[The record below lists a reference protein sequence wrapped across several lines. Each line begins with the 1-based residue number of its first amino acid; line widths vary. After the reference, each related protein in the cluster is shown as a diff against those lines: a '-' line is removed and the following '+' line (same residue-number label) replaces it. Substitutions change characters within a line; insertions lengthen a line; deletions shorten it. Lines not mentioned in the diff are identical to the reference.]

1 MKRVVGIHCDNIPWT
16 HDPNVGIVAGGELAA
31 YEAERVTRRKYQG
44 KELFFGDFSAPHEHF
59 AAWLRSEGVELGDV
73 AAVAFVMNANPY
85 RFELP
90 GYLEFLERILGVG
103 RRQVHE
109 LMSEVLLGRTPL
121 VARGLCG
128 KPTYLVKHHT
138 AHSAYAWYTSPFE
151 RGFVFAYDG
160 GGFEVMTQI
169 GHGEGARLGRFETL
183 PDHWLG
189 FLYTTITRNALRYL
203 KGSEPAYGSEGKVM
217 ALAGHGTPR
226 FLPRLEAYLRSRYT
240 LGGYDMSQESL
251 RIYTDLLLADP
262 DCGSYEGEAR
272 FRFVA
277 DYAASWQS
285 LFERA
290 VTGTLDALHERHRFE
305 ALCIAGGC
313 GLNGLVN
320 EKLRERFGSV
330 WIPPATSDSGIGLG
344 AALFVAHACLGQPR
358 ARYGNVAY
366 LGRSH
371 AVDAAWLR
379 AHDGLAVE
387 EHDDATLYDAVA
399 RELADGRIIGWY
411 QGRGE
416 CGPRALGNRSILCDP
431 RAAEMKDV
439 INLRVK
445 HREPFRPFA
454 PAVLG
459 GEVARY
465 FGREIEDPHML
476 TISRAGAAAL
486 AEIPAALH
494 VDGTARVQTVREE
507 NNPRFHRL
515 ITAFHAL
522 TGVSALLNT
531 SFNDDGQPIVDS
543 VADAVEAFRRMDLDI
558 LVVGNCV
565 IRKRTAS

>member
-1 MKRVVGIHCDNIPWT
+1 VKTVLGIHCDNIPWT

-31 YEAERVTRRKYQG
+31 CEAERVTRRKYGG

-59 AAWLRSEGVELGDV
+59 AAWLPSAGVALDDV
-73 AAVAFVMNANPY
+73 EAVAFVMNANPY

-90 GYLEFLERILGVG
+90 GYLLFLERLLGVD
-103 RRQVHE
+103 RRRIHE
-109 LMSEVLLGRTPL
+109 LMSEVLLGRTPV

-138 AHSAYAWYTSPFE
+138 AHSAYAWYTSPFD

-160 GGFEVMTQI
+160 GGFEAMTQI
-169 GHGEGARLGRFETL
+169 GHGEGDALGGLETL

-189 FLYTTITRNALRYL
+189 FLYTTMTRNALRYL
-203 KGSEPAYGSEGKVM
+203 TGSEPGYGSEGKVM

-226 FLPRLEAYLRSRYT
+226 FLPRLEAYLRSRYA
-240 LGGYDMSQESL
+240 LGGYDVSQESL

-262 DCGSYEGEAR
+262 GCERYEGDAR

-277 DYAASWQS
+277 DYAASWQA

-290 VTGTLDALHERHRFE
+290 VVGTLEALHERHRFD

-320 EKLRERFGSV
+320 ERLRERFGNV

-344 AALFVAHACLGQPR
+344 AALFVAHACLGLPR
-358 ARYGNVAY
+358 VRYGNVAY
-366 LGRSH
+366 LGRGH

-379 AHDGLAVE
+379 AQDGLVVE
-387 EHDDATLYDAVA
+387 EHGDGSLYGAVA
-399 RELADGRIIGWY
+399 RALAEGGIIGWH
-411 QGRGE
+411 QGRSE

-439 INLRVK
+439 LNRRVK

-454 PAVLG
+454 PAVLSG
-459 GEVARY
+459 HVARY
-465 FGREIEDPHML
+465 FGREVDDPYML
-476 TISRAGAAAL
+476 TISRAGPAAF

-494 VDGTARVQTVREE
+494 VDGTARVQTVRAED
-507 NNPRFHRL
+507 NPRFHRL

-522 TGVSALLNT
+522 TGVPALLNT

-543 VADAVEAFRRMDLDI
+543 VADAVEAFRTMDLDV
-558 LVVGNCV
+558 LVAGNYL
-565 IRKRTAS
+565 IRKRTS